1 MKKRRKEEEVKM
13 KQKQRSIIDWVVL
26 GVVVMIAGSV
36 ISLSY
41 TNTQKLAIVLG
52 LNPILTGVIVEVVF
66 GWLLFIR
73 SRQRATTKNVPWF
86 LHLGYFCS
94 FLFVTSVNMWGLAQ
108 TNHWIGCIVGVVISC
123 TMWLMETI
131 LVWLWVDADK
141 PHTPSAR
148 DLKKEAKRLIKEE
161 KTRQE
166 IAWMLYE
173 AAKPNLDLIE
183 QAREEEQRRQTVCE
197 KGMPIFFQTFEQ
209 TDKLPFEQTAKRQTA
224 NTIEQTDKLLAAI
237 QSINS
242 NSQTLIQTNTIDQTA
257 NSRTASIID
266 QTANRQTTNTID
278 QTANSQTANT
288 IDRTTNT
295 IEQTA
300 NSQTA
305 NTIEQTANSQTADRQ
320 TTNDQTTSISNDNRP
335 SKKTNVRTITK
346 QASDKQT
353 LNQTTEKTKRSN
365 KQPTNITELFEL
377 ANKIKQQTGKYPSIR
392 KFAAAAGITNYQ
404 SMKILDKLKKSG

>member
-1 MKKRRKEEEVKM
+1 MR
-13 KQKQRSIIDWVVL
+13 QKQRSIIDWVVL

-108 TNHWIGCIVGVVISC
+108 ENAWIGCIVGVVISC

-141 PHTPSAR
+141 PHTPSVR

-183 QAREEEQRRQTVCE
+183 QAREAEQRRQTVCE
-197 KGMPIFFQTFEQ
+197 KGIPIFFQTFEQ
-209 TDKLPFEQTAKRQTA
+209 TDKLQ
-224 NTIEQTDKLLAAI
+224 AAI

-242 NSQTLIQTNTIDQTA
+242 NSQTFIQTNTIDQ
-257 NSRTASIID
+257 TASIID
-266 QTANRQTTNTID
+266 QTANRQTTNR
-278 QTANSQTANT
+278 Q
-288 IDRTTNT
+288 TTNT
-295 IEQTA
+295 I
-300 NSQTA
+300 
-305 NTIEQTANSQTADRQ
+305 
-320 TTNDQTTSISNDNRP
+320 DQTTSISNDNRP
-335 SKKTNVRTITK
+335 SKKPNVRTITK

-353 LNQTTEKTKRSN
+353 LNQTTEKTNLNTKRSN

>member
-1 MKKRRKEEEVKM
+1 MR
-13 KQKQRSIIDWVVL
+13 QKQRSIIDWVVL

-108 TNHWIGCIVGVVISC
+108 TNAWIGCIVGVVISC

-141 PHTPSAR
+141 PHTPSVR

-183 QAREEEQRRQTVCE
+183 QAREAEQRRQTVCE
-197 KGMPIFFQTFEQ
+197 KGIPIFFQTFEQ
-209 TDKLPFEQTAKRQTA
+209 TDKLQ
-224 NTIEQTDKLLAAI
+224 AAI

-242 NSQTLIQTNTIDQTA
+242 NSQTFIQTNTIDQ
-257 NSRTASIID
+257 TASIID
-266 QTANRQTTNTID
+266 QTANRQTTNR
-278 QTANSQTANT
+278 Q
-288 IDRTTNT
+288 TTNT
-295 IEQTA
+295 ID
-300 NSQTA
+300 
-305 NTIEQTANSQTADRQ
+305 QTADRQ
-320 TTNDQTTSISNDNRP
+320 TTNTIDQTADRQTTNTIDQTADRQTTNTIDQTTIDQTTNRQTTNTIDQTTSISNDNRP
-335 SKKTNVRTITK
+335 SKKPNVRTITK

-353 LNQTTEKTKRSN
+353 LNQTTEKTNLNTKRSN

>member
-1 MKKRRKEEEVKM
+1 M
-13 KQKQRSIIDWVVL
+13 KQKQRSIIDWIVL

-183 QAREEEQRRQTVCE
+183 QAREEEQRRQTVYE

-209 TDKLPFEQTAKRQTA
+209 TDKLPFEQTAKRQTT

-242 NSQTLIQTNTIDQTA
+242 NSQT
-257 NSRTASIID
+257 
-266 QTANRQTTNTID
+266 
-278 QTANSQTANT
+278 ANSQTANT
-288 IDRTTNT
+288 IEQTATSQTTIDQTTIDQTADERQTTNT

-300 NSQTA
+300 NSQT
-305 NTIEQTANSQTADRQ
+305 TI
-320 TTNDQTTSISNDNRP
+320 DQTTSISNDNRP
-335 SKKTNVRTITK
+335 SKKPNVRTITK

>member
-1 MKKRRKEEEVKM
+1 MKKRQKEEEVKM
-13 KQKQRSIIDWVVL
+13 KQKQRSIIDWIVL

-108 TNHWIGCIVGVVISC
+108 ANDWIGCIVGVVISC

-183 QAREEEQRRQTVCE
+183 QAREAEQRRQTVCG
-197 KGMPIFFQTFEQ
+197 KGIPIFYQTYEQ
-209 TDKLPFEQTAKRQTA
+209 TDKLPY
-224 NTIEQTDKLLAAI
+224 EQTDKLQAAI

-257 NSRTASIID
+257 NR
-266 QTANRQTTNTID
+266 
-278 QTANSQTANT
+278 QTANT
-288 IDRTTNT
+288 ID
-295 IEQTA
+295 
-300 NSQTA
+300 
-305 NTIEQTANSQTADRQ
+305 
-320 TTNDQTTSISNDNRP
+320 
-335 SKKTNVRTITK
+335 
-346 QASDKQT
+346 
-353 LNQTTEKTKRSN
+353 
-365 KQPTNITELFEL
+365 
-377 ANKIKQQTGKYPSIR
+377 
-392 KFAAAAGITNYQ
+392 
-404 SMKILDKLKKSG
+404 

>member
-1 MKKRRKEEEVKM
+1 M
-13 KQKQRSIIDWVVL
+13 KQKQRSIIDWIVL

-108 TNHWIGCIVGVVISC
+108 TNAWIGCIVGVVISC

-141 PHTPSAR
+141 PHTPSPR

-209 TDKLPFEQTAKRQTA
+209 TDKL
-224 NTIEQTDKLLAAI
+224 LAAI

-257 NSRTASIID
+257 NRRTASIIDQTANTIDRTASIIDQTTNTID

-278 QTANSQTANT
+278 QTANRQTANT
-288 IDRTTNT
+288 ID
-295 IEQTA
+295 
-300 NSQTA
+300 
-305 NTIEQTANSQTADRQ
+305 Q
-320 TTNDQTTSISNDNRP
+320 TTIDQTTSISNDNRP
-335 SKKTNVRTITK
+335 SKKPNVRTITK

-353 LNQTTEKTKRSN
+353 LNRTTEKTKRSN